1 MNGIK
6 LNKLQKEAMKDGKNS
21 EVKITTTPA
30 GTTTEVKQ
38 RPSENVNV
46 EPTYDIEYDE
56 TDM

>member
-6 LNKLQKEAMKDGKNS
+6 LNKLQKGAMKDGKNS
-21 EVKITTTPA
+21 EVKITTTPN

-38 RPSENVNV
+38 RPSS